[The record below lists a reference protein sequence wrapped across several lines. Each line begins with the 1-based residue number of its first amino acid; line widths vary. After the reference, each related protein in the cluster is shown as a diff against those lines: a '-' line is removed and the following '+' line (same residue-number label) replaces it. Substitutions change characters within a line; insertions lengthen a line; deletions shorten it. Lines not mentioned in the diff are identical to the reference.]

1 MNIPTGHAY
10 VEFTDSE
17 SATKAEK
24 YMNGGIA
31 SLLSLLASLSYKL
44 TQNSLKFIVTIPV
57 RNP

>member
-31 SLLSLLASLSYKL
+31 SLLSLLPYSHLCHINY
-44 TQNSLKFIVTIPV
+44 
-57 RNP
+57 